1 MWIIFYAP
9 VVEVSR
15 RVSLFFGRL
24 GRVGVGVRMSAVV
37 CDQSNIEMLSH
48 NRG

>member
-1 MWIIFYAP
+1 MLIIFYAP

-24 GRVGVGVRMSAVV
+24 GRAVQGGGGDV
-37 CDQSNIEMLSH
+37 A
-48 NRG
+48 RGLQPIKY